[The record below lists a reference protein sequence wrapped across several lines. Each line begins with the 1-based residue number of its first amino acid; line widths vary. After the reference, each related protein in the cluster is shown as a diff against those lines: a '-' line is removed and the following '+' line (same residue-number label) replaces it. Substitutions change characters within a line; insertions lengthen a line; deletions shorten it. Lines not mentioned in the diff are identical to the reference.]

1 MERKKACEIDR
12 FPIEVKQNG
21 GRGYSSVLACLPEHK
36 KNNLG
41 QRTCMHEKEIKNL
54 LTVCI
59 KEVKII
65 HRVYQSREL
74 ARLILRSRRD
84 DVVVKTQKLGALR

>member
-1 MERKKACEIDR
+1 
-12 FPIEVKQNG
+12 
-21 GRGYSSVLACLPEHK
+21 
-36 KNNLG
+36 
-41 QRTCMHEKEIKNL
+41 MHEKEIKNL